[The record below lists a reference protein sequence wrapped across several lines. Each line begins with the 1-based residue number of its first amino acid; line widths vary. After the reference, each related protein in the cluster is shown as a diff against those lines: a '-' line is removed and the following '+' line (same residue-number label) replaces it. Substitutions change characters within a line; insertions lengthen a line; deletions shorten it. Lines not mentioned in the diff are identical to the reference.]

1 MVQAANDIESERIAE
16 AVSQA
21 IKEHAN
27 QKDYDTIIE
36 LSMNSAALYHETNVE
51 AFRIASNA
59 YAIAAHVILL
69 YAKKN
74 GIAV

>member
-27 QKDYDTIIE
+27 QKDYDIIME
-36 LSMNSAALYHETNVE
+36 LSRMSAALYHESNVDD
-51 AFRIASNA
+51 FRVASNA